1 MSLLQE
7 LDDALGFLIGRT
19 NLKTKCELDRAI
31 KPFGVTAVQWM
42 VLKRLWEKD
51 GQLLKDLAEA
61 TYKDQANITRVV
73 DKLEKRGLLTRV
85 KGQNDRRTY
94 SIHLTKEGRDL
105 ENEVMPRVKKA
116 CETTEGLL
124 NSEDLRQ
131 LKELLNKVFYKIP

>member
-19 NLKTKCELDRAI
+19 HLKVKCELDRAL
-31 KPFGVTAVQWM
+31 KPFRVTAVQWI
-42 VLKRLWEKD
+42 VLKCLWEKD
-51 GQLLKDLAEA
+51 GQPLKDLAEV
-61 TYKDQANITRVV
+61 TYKDKANITRVV

-94 SIHLTKEGRDL
+94 FIYLTKEGRDL

-116 CETTEGLL
+116 VETTEGLL
-124 NSEDLRQ
+124 NSEDLKQ
-131 LKELLNKVFYKIP
+131 LKDLLNKVFYKIP